1 MKKILLSSL
10 VVIMLIILFVT
21 ISNGVHAFNVPGIK
35 EVSESSNNLT
45 QKIGEAKELST
56 TQYDNAIS
64 ELNTAKA
71 SFQKEKQNYDE
82 LLSYSSKQ
90 DYTLVGQE
98 TKYPRETI
106 WIKLGVYA
114 KENNLKVKYE
124 FVETN
129 TLGKYDINFTVV
141 GQYIEIIDFIYSI
154 EDDDDLKFI
163 VENLTMIPAENN
175 NVQATFKT
183 SNVTIL

>member
-1 MKKILLSSL
+1 MRKIILIII
-10 VVIMLIILFVT
+10 VVLMLIGSIFT
-21 ISNGVHAFNVPGIK
+21 ISNGARILNISGIRYI
-35 EVSESSNNLT
+35 SEYRSSLI
-45 QKIGEAKELST
+45 QKTEQAKDLSKI
-56 TQYDNAIS
+56 QYENAIS

-82 LLSYSSKQ
+82 LISYSSKQ
-90 DYTLVGQE
+90 DYPLLGHEV
-98 TKYPRETI
+98 KYPRETI

-114 KENNLKVKYE
+114 KQNNLKVKYE
-124 FVETN
+124 FLKTN
-129 TLGKYDINFTVV
+129 TLNKYDINFTVV

-163 VENLTMIPAENN
+163 VENLEMKPSEDN